1 MNLFSISDLYD
12 LCLRYADI
20 ESIISLKHTCKD
32 LYQKIPESWC
42 MDKLN
47 ITEKEIQEIDYRF
60 MSHLYCLYAPLEI
73 MNLNYKSFRSLRE
86 VYLMKVNKLSKI
98 RFDPKT
104 NLIQDIFINHAHSL
118 DVLDIPKEYTK
129 LKILYI
135 AYTNISKLTI
145 SETWISLK
153 TIVLIG
159 LFQLSDLVIPKECN
173 SIEFINISKSSI
185 ENVYLYPTLN
195 QNLII
200 RTTFFPVCV
209 HTHASNHIHIIK
221 TDSVFLKSL
230 K

>member
-1 MNLFSISDLYD
+1 
-12 LCLRYADI
+12 
-20 ESIISLKHTCKD
+20 
-32 LYQKIPESWC
+32 